1 MSATGLAKS
10 LEKNHSSIIHHLS
23 LLKEAGLIEVTR
35 TEKVRNMTQPFYRS
49 ISHRFHVSYT
59 LSEVLSEDPD
69 FSAWQETYYQKM
81 LEGLRDY
88 EIYLPAE
95 TEEVKEKLR
104 ICYLLE
110 KRAYERILTQKI
122 NFKNYNKRADRSLA
136 HILSNMQLLQDPEYI
151 GAIKRL
157 SEIIEFFGEEKS

>member
-35 TEKVRNMTQPFYRS
+35 TEKVRNMIQPFYKS

-59 LSEVLSEDPD
+59 LSDVLSEDPD
-69 FSAWQETYYQKM
+69 FSAWQETFYLKM
-81 LEGLRDY
+81 LEGLEDY
-88 EIYLPAE
+88 KINLPLE
-95 TEEVKEKLR
+95 REDEVKEKLK

-110 KRAYERILTQKI
+110 KRAYEEILTQKT
-122 NFKNYNKRADRSLA
+122 NFKNYNKRSGRSLA
-136 HILSNMQLLQDPEYI
+136 HILLNMRLLQDPEYV

-157 SEIIEFFGEEKS
+157 SEIIEFLE